1 MLLRSGVTQNNL
13 MKDGWQKTILFNNCD
28 LMLLDIDQD
37 DSFIMYKYHLMSYN
51 FKRIWPSSR
60 EGAT

>member
-1 MLLRSGVTQNNL
+1 MLLRSGVTQNN
-13 MKDGWQKTILFNNCD
+13 GWLTKTILFNNCD

-51 FKRIWPSSR
+51 FKRI
-60 EGAT
+60 